1 VNIYF
6 RNFALFLL
14 LLSAPATA
22 QDNAPIAN
30 YSWLAGCWSVT
41 TGPVQIEEQW
51 TTPKGNIMTGM
62 GRTVKNGKTVFF
74 DFFRIEARK
83 DGVFYIAQPKGNP
96 PTEFKLVSS
105 DPNKLVFENLLH
117 DFPKRVIYTHEPN
130 GSVTARIEGTP
141 EQAKM
146 AEEWK
151 YSRAACTSAD

>member
-1 VNIYF
+1 
-6 RNFALFLL
+6 
-14 LLSAPATA
+14 LLSVPATA
-22 QDNAPIAN
+22 QNNASLAN

-62 GRTVKNGKTVFF
+62 GRTVKNGNTVFF

-83 DGVFYIAQPKGNP
+83 DGVFYVAQPKGNP

-105 DPNKLVFENLLH
+105 DPNKLVFENLHH
-117 DFPKRVIYTHEPN
+117 DFPKRVIYTREAN
-130 GSVTARIEGTP
+130 GNVTARVEGAP

-146 AEEWK
+146 AEDFK
-151 YSRAACTSAD
+151 YQRAACGSAD